1 MKIEA
6 GFLQPT
12 IRAGGDSSPE
22 VSQKHGFQSVLRNTC
37 VAENGLNAGE
47 ICETG
52 RSSEVTEKEKIAV
65 LRAEKVLDMLDI
77 YREKLADVK
86 TPLDDIRPLIGD
98 IEQAAGHLERAL
110 HRLQPGTGASEITR
124 EIGALAFRQIR
135 AYNSNTFSGLEH
147 P

>member
-12 IRAGGDSSPE
+12 IGAGGDSSSQ

-37 VAENGLNAGE
+37 VAGNGLNAGG
-47 ICETG
+47 ICEAG
-52 RSSEVTEKEKIAV
+52 RSSDVTEKEKIAV

-86 TPLDDIRPLIGD
+86 TPLDDIRPLIAD
-98 IEQAAGHLERAL
+98 IEQAAGHLERAID
-110 HRLQPGTGASEITR
+110 RLQPCTGAGEITR
-124 EIGALAFRQIR
+124 EISSLAYRQIR
-135 AYNSNTFSGLEH
+135 DYNSNAFSGLEH
-147 P
+147 R